1 MARTYLVPYDASN
14 NAKKALAWAISA
26 AKLSGTRVR
35 VINVQPSF
43 GTVHAKALFN
53 HKDIEEYQT
62 QLFKENTEGVEDQL
76 KASGLDYSL
85 EMGVGDPKEVIV
97 EKVKESHGTDNPIDL
112 IIMGSRGT
120 NPFFGGVL
128 GSVSYAIIN
137 SGVCPVTI
145 IPQEK

>member
-1 MARTYLVPYDASN
+1 MTHTYLVPYDASDY
-14 NAKKALAWAISA
+14 AKKALAWAIEN
-26 AKLSGTRVR
+26 AKRLEANIR

-43 GTVHAKALFN
+43 HTAHAKTLFT
-53 HKDIEEYQT
+53 KQDIEEYQT
-62 QLFKENTEGVEDQL
+62 QLFNEATQGVQALLD
-76 KASGLDYSL
+76 KAGVPATL

-97 EKVKESHGTDNPIDL
+97 ELVKASRQTDSPIDL

-120 NPFFGGVL
+120 SPFFSGIL

-137 SGVCPVTI
+137 AGICPVMI